1 MSPVGNRLVEQADV
15 IVVGAGA
22 VGLAIARQLSLDG
35 RGVLV
40 VEREETIGSGVSSRN
55 SEVIHAGLYYPE
67 NSLKARLCVS
77 GRDMLYH
84 YCKERGVDHQS
95 CGKLVVAERPEQLQQ
110 LLAIRAQAELNG
122 VSDTRIIS
130 AEEARALEPELRC
143 AGALL
148 SPSTG
153 VIDGH
158 QYMLALQGDA
168 EAAGASVILR
178 APVIGGRTSGR
189 KIVLSAGADGG
200 MEIEASLVIN
210 SASLS
215 AQAIARSIQG
225 FDPNFVPPLH
235 LAKGNY
241 FALSG
246 RPPFSRLVYPMPEP
260 GGLGIHFTIDVAGA
274 GRFGPDVEWVDRLDY
289 NVDASRGPRFQQSIE
304 RYWPGLDPGRL
315 QPAYAGIRPK
325 IERPGGSGSDFIIQG
340 PAEHGCAGLI
350 NLFGIES
357 PGLTASLAIAKHVG
371 RIAASAE

>member
-178 APVIGGRTSGR
+178 APFISGRTNGG
-189 KIVLSAGADGG
+189 KIVLNAGADGG

-357 PGLTASLAIAKHVG
+357 PGLTASLAIAAHVG

>member
-1 MSPVGNRLVEQADV
+1 MEQADV
-15 IVVGAGA
+15 IVIGAGA

-40 VEREETIGSGVSSRN
+40 LEREEAIGSGVSSRN

-67 NSLKARLCVS
+67 ASLKALLCVT
-77 GRDMLYH
+77 GRDMLYA
-84 YCKERGVDHQS
+84 YCRERGVEHRR
-95 CGKLVVAERPEQLQQ
+95 CGKLLVAERSDQVQK
-110 LLAIRAQAELNG
+110 LLAIQAQAERNG
-122 VSDTRIIS
+122 AGDTRIIL

-178 APVIGGRTSGR
+178 TPVVGGRTNGR
-189 KIVLSAGADGG
+189 KIVLTAGADGG
-200 MEIEASLVIN
+200 TEIEAALVIN

-215 AQAIARSIQG
+215 AQDVARSIVG
-225 FDPNFVPPLH
+225 FDPRHVPPLH

-246 RPPFSRLVYPMPEP
+246 KPPFSRLVYPMPEP
-260 GGLGIHFTIDVAGA
+260 GGLGIHFTIDVAGG
-274 GRFGPDVEWVDRLDY
+274 GRFGPDVEWVDDLDY
-289 NVDASRGPRFQQSIE
+289 NVDADRAASFRQSIE

-325 IERPGGSGSDFIIQG
+325 TERPGGSGSDFIIQG
-340 PAEHGCAGLI
+340 PAHHGCAGLI

-357 PGLTASLAIAKHVG
+357 PGLTASLAIAKHVA
-371 RIAASAE
+371 RTAASGV